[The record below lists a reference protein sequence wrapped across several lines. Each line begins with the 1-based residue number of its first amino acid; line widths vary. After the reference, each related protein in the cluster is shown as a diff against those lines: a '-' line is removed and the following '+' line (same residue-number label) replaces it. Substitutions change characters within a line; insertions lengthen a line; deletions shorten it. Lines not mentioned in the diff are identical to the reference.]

1 MDILD
6 LFKSIKITN
15 YYAYLMLLSG
25 IILILSLTYDL
36 KILNNLMVATI
47 SILVLLCSIIVWVLD
62 HLMQHIANHFYENS
76 IQEGR
81 DLMADRKNV
90 RLKYNKQAFILGII
104 NGIVQLSLWFS
115 ISIYS
120 YFLLK

>member
-1 MDILD
+1 MDILG
-6 LFKSIKITN
+6 LFKNIKITN
-15 YYAYLMLLSG
+15 YHAYLMLLSG

-47 SILVLLCSIIVWVLD
+47 SILVLLCSIFVWVLD
-62 HLMQHIANHFYENS
+62 QLMQHIANHFYENS
-76 IQEGR
+76 IQEGK
-81 DLMADRKNV
+81 DLMADKKNV
-90 RLKYNKQAFILGII
+90 RLRYNKRAFILSII
-104 NGIVQLSLWFS
+104 NGIIQLSLWIG